1 MVHVIAVANQ
11 KGGVAKTTTVIHLG
25 AAIAEQGKRVLLVDL
40 DPQGHLAEGFGIV
53 SDKLKTEMSDV
64 LDGSKKITE
73 IIIPG
78 IRPNLDL
85 APSNIRLS
93 DMELTLVNL
102 RFREYKLKRALE
114 PVLGLYDYIIFDSPP
129 NLGLLTINALMAAN
143 KVLIPMATEYYSMLG
158 VSLLIKTVQAIKRE
172 ANPALS
178 ILGIVHT
185 RNRHTVHAQEVISRT
200 LSELG
205 DQVHVFGWPVNEST
219 RFTEATGTGSTVFDT
234 HPELPGAKAY
244 RAIADEIVKA
254 TSGLVKETAASD
266 ISPASPSTTGI
277 VTSAE
282 TIEPASPAV
291 QPITKTYE

>member
-25 AAIAEQGKRVLLVDL
+25 VAIAEQGKKVLLVDL

-64 LDGSKKITE
+64 LDGSKRITE
-73 IIIPG
+73 IIIPNV
-78 IRPNLDL
+78 RPNLDL

-114 PVLGLYDYIIFDSPP
+114 PVLTLYDYIIFDCPP
-129 NLGLLTINALMAAN
+129 NLGLLTINALMAAT

-158 VSLLIKTVQAIKRE
+158 VSLLIKTVQAIRQE
-172 ANPALS
+172 ANPSLS

-185 RNRHTVHAQEVISRT
+185 RSRRTVHSHEVISRT
-200 LSELG
+200 ISELG
-205 DQVHVFGWPVNEST
+205 NQVHIFTTPVNEST
-219 RFTEATGTGSTVFDT
+219 RFSEATGIGKTVFETNPD
-234 HPELPGAKAY
+234 LPGAQAY
-244 RAIADEIVKA
+244 RSIAAEIVNT
-254 TSGLVKETAASD
+254 TSSVQNNTY
-266 ISPASPSTTGI
+266 
-277 VTSAE
+277 AE
-282 TIEPASPAV
+282 V
-291 QPITKTYE
+291 